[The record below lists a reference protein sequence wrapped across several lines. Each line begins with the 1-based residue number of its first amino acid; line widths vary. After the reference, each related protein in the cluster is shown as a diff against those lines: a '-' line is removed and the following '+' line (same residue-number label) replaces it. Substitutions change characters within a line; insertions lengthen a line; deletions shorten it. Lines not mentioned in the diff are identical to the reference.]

1 MMDETLDPT
10 AWSALL
16 VGLYTL
22 FAAIG
27 ALRRP
32 EVWRKMLVEVDQ
44 SASLQLVAGLLE
56 LVLGAAIY
64 LANPWVA
71 ADVLTCVLKSIGG
84 VLMFEALAIIGIKHE
99 PSDIAGKRDWYT
111 RSGEYIGAFDAH
123 EGWAKLKQIN
133 AIAEQLRA

>member
-1 MMDETLDPT
+1 MMDETFDPT

-16 VGLYTL
+16 LGLYTL

-84 VLMFEALAIIGIKHE
+84 VLMFEALAIIGF
-99 PSDIAGKRDWYT
+99 SDIY
-111 RSGEYIGAFDAH
+111 SGFWLRNLSH
-123 EGWAKLKQIN
+123 MHRGWALFSVLVGL
-133 AIAEQLRA
+133 ALTLAGLARFH

>member
-84 VLMFEALAIIGIKHE
+84 VLIFEALAIIGF
-99 PSDIAGKRDWYT
+99 SDIY
-111 RSGEYIGAFDAH
+111 SGFWLRNLSH
-123 EGWAKLKQIN
+123 MHRGWALFS
-133 AIAEQLRA
+133 AVVGLALALAGLSRFH

>member
-1 MMDETLDPT
+1 MMDETFDPT

-32 EVWRKMLVEVDQ
+32 EVWRKMLVEVDE

-56 LVLGAAIY
+56 LMLGAAIY
-64 LANPWVA
+64 LANPWIP
-71 ADVLTCVLKSIGG
+71 ADVLACVLKSIGG
-84 VLMFEALAIIGIKHE
+84 VLMIEALAIIGF
-99 PSDIAGKRDWYT
+99 SDIY
-111 RSGEYIGAFDAH
+111 SGFWLRNLSH
-123 EGWAKLKQIN
+123 MHRGWAVFSVLIGL
-133 AIAEQLRA
+133 ALTGLGLARFH